1 MKKFTALLLAL
12 ALVLSMV
19 SIAVAE
25 EPRHIVIGTTWDIFY
40 DSTHEDVYANPGYTG
55 DLAQEMMFEKVR
67 QVEEKWN
74 VTFEFLNMTYSGS
87 KESINTSI
95 VAGSPDVDV
104 YMVGMAVAAPAI
116 ANGYAVDL
124 REILPADHPVLNGT
138 DEVLSY
144 VDVGNGDVSLLI
156 ANKKENM
163 VADTK
168 PLGFNLQMIEEAN
181 LEDPRDLVERGE
193 WTWDKFIEYCQVLTQ
208 DIDGDGVIDVYGFG
222 GWPEDY
228 LSNLLMSN
236 GTSIASSPVENL
248 SSPEVAEVLQF
259 LQDLNVTYG
268 VMHPI
273 PAESGWDI
281 CRYLYREGKVAFS
294 PLAAWIMSSN
304 NDYTYK
310 HPEIAPLEFDMV
322 FVPWPVGPS
331 GDAETNAAK
340 TTSATGY
347 MIPMG
352 VEDPLFV
359 FNVLYDILNWYN
371 YDPANPDSDDE
382 ALESRDNDEAL
393 GWWYGVVAKDVEL
406 QDYNFNIMYE
416 MGLRQQF
423 EMWNNRGVS
432 MELTALV
439 NGEYTVAQCQEM
451 FKQPVQDAITL
462 IMGE

>member
-12 ALVLSMV
+12 MLMLSV
-19 SIAVAE
+19 AGIAAAE

-168 PLGFNLQMIEEAN
+168 PLGFNLQMIEAAN

-208 DIDGDGVIDVYGFG
+208 DLDGDGIIDVYGFG

-236 GTSIASSPVENL
+236 GTSIASSPRENL
-248 SSPEVAEVLQF
+248 TSPEVAEVLQF

-273 PAESGWDI
+273 PAENGWDI

-294 PLAAWIMSSN
+294 PLAAWIMNSN
-304 NDYTYK
+304 NDYAYK

-371 YDPANPDSDDE
+371 YDPTNPDSDDE
-382 ALESRDNDEAL
+382 ALEIRDNDEAL
-393 GWWYGVVAKDVEL
+393 GWWYGVVAKDVEM
-406 QDYNFNIMYE
+406 QNYNFNIMYQ
-416 MGLRQQF
+416 MGLKQQF
-423 EMWNNRGVS
+423 EMWNNLGVS
-432 MELTALV
+432 MELTALI
-439 NGEYTVAQCQEM
+439 NGEYTVAQYQEM

>member
-144 VDVGNGDVSLLI
+144 VDVGNGNVSLLI

-268 VMHPI
+268 VMYPI

-281 CRYLYREGKVAFS
+281 CRFLYREGKVAFS

-304 NDYTYK
+304 NDYAYK
-310 HPEIAPLEFDMV
+310 HPEIAPLEIDMV

-382 ALESRDNDEAL
+382 ALEIRDNDEAL

-423 EMWNNRGVS
+423 EMWNNLGVS

-439 NGEYTVAQCQEM
+439 NGDYTVAQYQEM

>member
-168 PLGFNLQMIEEAN
+168 PLGFNLQMIKEAN

-304 NDYTYK
+304 NDYAYK

-382 ALESRDNDEAL
+382 AL

-423 EMWNNRGVS
+423 EMWNNLGVS

-439 NGEYTVAQCQEM
+439 NGEYTVAQYQEM

>member
-304 NDYTYK
+304 NDYAYK

-382 ALESRDNDEAL
+382 AL

-423 EMWNNRGVS
+423 EMWNNLGVS

>member
-1 MKKFTALLLAL
+1 MKKFTALLLAM

-168 PLGFNLQMIEEAN
+168 PLGFNLQMIEAAN

-208 DIDGDGVIDVYGFG
+208 DLDGDGIIDVYGFG

-236 GTSIASSPVENL
+236 GTSIASSPRENL
-248 SSPEVAEVLQF
+248 TSPEVAEVLQF

-273 PAESGWDI
+273 PAENGWDI

-294 PLAAWIMSSN
+294 PLAAWIMNSN
-304 NDYTYK
+304 NDYAYK

-371 YDPANPDSDDE
+371 YDPTNPDSDDE
-382 ALESRDNDEAL
+382 ALEIRDNDEAL
-393 GWWYGVVAKDVEL
+393 GWWYGVVAKDVEM
-406 QDYNFNIMYE
+406 QNYNFNIMYQ
-416 MGLRQQF
+416 MGLKQQF
-423 EMWNNRGVS
+423 EMWNNLGVS
-432 MELTALV
+432 MELTALI
-439 NGEYTVAQCQEM
+439 NGEYTVAQYQEM

>member
-19 SIAVAE
+19 SMAVAE

-268 VMHPI
+268 VMYPI

-281 CRYLYREGKVAFS
+281 CRFLYREGKVAFS

-304 NDYTYK
+304 NDYAYK

-382 ALESRDNDEAL
+382 ALEIRDNDEAL

-423 EMWNNRGVS
+423 EMWNNLGVS

-439 NGEYTVAQCQEM
+439 NGDYTVAQYQEM